1 MTSTQLQP
9 GTVIHG
15 THNDYRIERVL
26 GQGSFGITYVAN
38 VRLKGRLGAIES
50 TATVAIK
57 EFFLRDVSSRNGL
70 RVFSVSD
77 STLCSDYRRD
87 FLREAQNLS
96 RLDND
101 HIVKVLETI
110 EENDTV
116 YYVMEYLSGGNLD
129 QHILSHGKLSCR
141 EALDIAIQ
149 IGEALKCMHAQ
160 HMLHL
165 DLKPLNVMRG
175 EDGHIVLIDFGLSK
189 CFGADGQPESS
200 TRIGQGTTGY
210 APIEQHSFNKAD
222 GFMPTLD
229 IYALGATLFK
239 MLTGSVPPEASV
251 VLNEGLPV
259 DELSSAGVPPAIIA
273 LVERAM
279 QPLRRMRHQT
289 VGEFVDEAQRLL
301 ASAPLSVGGPA
312 ASKPFADPVSSCRPY
327 GEQLFSGQP
336 FGGSPSADVSTP
348 VGEATRRSDGW
359 SDIPKSF
366 FAVRET
372 IFPNDETTDRE
383 GAVKEDRPAKIEVRW
398 ERNLDEAT
406 KQKLRS
412 FLSGM
417 KRRRVWNNHP
427 YDDDGDKVEVFTL
440 GDNSLAKAMSIINNR
455 ATDGYFPRLNLQT
468 ALRAVL
474 LLEQMTGLSF
484 RLASENEVVFDRY
497 DPERKDHYLCFD
509 GFKDGFYLIHKDD
522 LYAPRMEGMEYI
534 TKINAYTH
542 LFFDSY
548 GMQIVC
554 DGASPMCDGASFNLR
569 ATQMMHEEM
578 QPIGN
583 SFYRVRSGN
592 QWNISSYFSPVM
604 PLLPQ
609 WHDNISDFS
618 VHTLPGPAFGLSYV
632 GVKATDLSGYTYYYK
647 WIGSNF
653 ELIAKYD
660 KKERE
665 EREQF
670 T

>member
-1 MTSTQLQP
+1 MISTQLQP

-210 APIEQHSFNKAD
+210 APIEQHSFKKAD

-239 MLTGSVPPEASV
+239 MLTGCVPPEASV

-259 DELSSAGVPPAIIA
+259 DELSSAGVPPAVIA

-289 VGEFVDEAQRLL
+289 AGEFVDEAQRLL
-301 ASAPLSVGGPA
+301 ASAPSSVGRPA
-312 ASKPFADPVSSCRPY
+312 
-327 GEQLFSGQP
+327 
-336 FGGSPSADVSTP
+336 SPSADVPTP
-348 VGEATRRSDGW
+348 VGEAIRRSDGW
-359 SDIPKSF
+359 SDIPKSV

-398 ERNLDEAT
+398 ERNLGEDT

-440 GDNSLAKAMSIINNR
+440 GDNSLAEAMDIINNR
-455 ATDGYFPRLNLQT
+455 ATDGYFPRLGLHT

-484 RLASENEVVFDRY
+484 RLASESELVFDRY
-497 DPERKDHYLCFD
+497 DPDRKDLYLCFD
-509 GFKDGFYLIHKDD
+509 GFKDGFYLIHEEQVTGV
-522 LYAPRMEGMEYI
+522 RFEGMEYI

>member
-50 TATVAIK
+50 TAMVAIK

-210 APIEQHSFNKAD
+210 APIEQHSFKKAD

-239 MLTGSVPPEASV
+239 MLTGCVPPEASV

-259 DELSSAGVPPAIIA
+259 DELSSAGVPPAVIA

-289 VGEFVDEAQRLL
+289 VGEFIDEAQRLL
-301 ASAPLSVGGPA
+301 ASAPSSVDGPA
-312 ASKPFADPVSSCRPY
+312 A
-327 GEQLFSGQP
+327 L
-336 FGGSPSADVSTP
+336 SADVPTP

-398 ERNLDEAT
+398 ERNLGEDT

-440 GDNSLAKAMSIINNR
+440 GDNSLAKAMDIINNR

-484 RLASENEVVFDRY
+484 RLASENEVVIDHY
-497 DPERKDHYLCFD
+497 YSERKDLYLCFD
-509 GFKDGFYLIHKDD
+509 GFKDGFYLIHEDD
-522 LYAPRMEGMEYI
+522 VFGPRMEGMEYI
-534 TKINAYTH
+534 TKIYARTH
-542 LFFDSY
+542 LFSDDY

-554 DGASPMCDGASFNLR
+554 DGASPMVNGAMFNLR
-569 ATQMMHEEM
+569 ATQMTYEEM

-618 VHTLPGPAFGLSYV
+618 VHTLPGPAFGFSYV
-632 GVKATDLSGYTYYYK
+632 GVVVTDLSGYTYYYK
-647 WIGSNF
+647 WTGSNF

-665 EREQF
+665 EREQY

>member
-50 TATVAIK
+50 TAMVAIK
-57 EFFLRDVSSRNGL
+57 EFFLRDVSCRNGL

-210 APIEQHSFNKAD
+210 APIEQHSFKKAD

-239 MLTGSVPPEASV
+239 MLTGCVPPEASV

-289 VGEFVDEAQRLL
+289 VSEFVDEAQHLL
-301 ASAPLSVGGPA
+301 ASAPSSVGGPA
-312 ASKPFADPVSSCRPY
+312 
-327 GEQLFSGQP
+327 
-336 FGGSPSADVSTP
+336 SPSADVPTP
-348 VGEATRRSDGW
+348 VGDATRRSDGW
-359 SDIPKSF
+359 SDSPKSV

-372 IFPNDETTDRE
+372 IFTNDEATDRE
-383 GAVKEDRPAKIEVRW
+383 GAYRDTPAKIEVRW
-398 ERNLDEAT
+398 ERNLDEDT

-417 KRRRVWNNHP
+417 RRERVWNNHP
-427 YDDDGDKVEVFTL
+427 YDDDGDKVQVFTL

-455 ATDGYFPRLNLQT
+455 ATDGYFPLLNLQT

-534 TKINAYTH
+534 TKIYARTH
-542 LFFDSY
+542 LFSDDY

-554 DGASPMCDGASFNLR
+554 DGASPMVNGAMFNLR
-569 ATQMMHEEM
+569 ATQMTYEEM

-583 SFYRVRSGN
+583 SFYKVRNGN

-665 EREQF
+665 EREQY

>member
-50 TATVAIK
+50 TAMVAIK

-210 APIEQHSFNKAD
+210 APIEQHSFKKAD

-239 MLTGSVPPEASV
+239 MLTGCVPPEASV

-259 DELSSAGVPPAIIA
+259 DELSSAGVPPAVIA

-301 ASAPLSVGGPA
+301 ASAPSSVGRPA
-312 ASKPFADPVSSCRPY
+312 
-327 GEQLFSGQP
+327 
-336 FGGSPSADVSTP
+336 SPSADVPTP
-348 VGEATRRSDGW
+348 VGDATRRSDGW
-359 SDIPKSF
+359 SDSPKSV

-372 IFPNDETTDRE
+372 IFTNDEATDRE
-383 GAVKEDRPAKIEVRW
+383 GAYRDTPAKIEVRW
-398 ERNLDEAT
+398 KQNLDEDT
-406 KQKLRS
+406 KQKLRT

-417 KRRRVWNNHP
+417 RRERVWNNHP
-427 YDDDGDKVEVFTL
+427 YDDDGDKVQVFTL

-455 ATDGYFPRLNLQT
+455 ATDGYFPLLNLQT

-609 WHDNISDFS
+609 WHDNISNFS
-618 VHTLPGPAFGLSYV
+618 VHTLPGPAFGFSYV
-632 GVKATDLSGYTYYYK
+632 GVVATDLSGYTYYYK
-647 WIGSNF
+647 WTGSNF

>member
-50 TATVAIK
+50 AAMVAIK

-289 VGEFVDEAQRLL
+289 VDEFIDETQRLL
-301 ASAPLSVGGPA
+301 ASAPSSVGGPA
-312 ASKPFADPVSSCRPY
+312 A
-327 GEQLFSGQP
+327 
-336 FGGSPSADVSTP
+336 PSADVPTP

-359 SDIPKSF
+359 SDSPKSV

-372 IFPNDETTDRE
+372 IIPNDETTDRE

-398 ERNLDEAT
+398 ERNLGEDT

-440 GDNSLAKAMSIINNR
+440 GDNSLAQAMNIINNR
-455 ATDGYFPRLNLQT
+455 ATDGYFPRLGLHT

-484 RLASENEVVFDRY
+484 RLASESELVIDRY
-497 DPERKDHYLCFD
+497 DPDRKDLYLCFD
-509 GFKDGFYLIHKDD
+509 GFKDGFYLIHEEQVTGV
-522 LYAPRMEGMEYI
+522 RFEGMEYI
-534 TKINAYTH
+534 TKINAYSH

-665 EREQF
+665 EREQY

>member
-50 TATVAIK
+50 AAMVAIK

-116 YYVMEYLSGGNLD
+116 YYVMEYLSGSNLD

-210 APIEQHSFNKAD
+210 AHIEQHSFNKAD

-259 DELSSAGVPPAIIA
+259 DELSSAGVPPAVIA

-301 ASAPLSVGGPA
+301 ASAPSSVGRLA
-312 ASKPFADPVSSCRPY
+312 
-327 GEQLFSGQP
+327 
-336 FGGSPSADVSTP
+336 SPSADVPTP

-372 IFPNDETTDRE
+372 IIPNDETTDRE
-383 GAVKEDRPAKIEVRW
+383 GAVKENRPAKIEVRW
-398 ERNLDEAT
+398 ERNLDENT

-417 KRRRVWNNHP
+417 RRRRVWNNHP

-440 GDNSLAKAMSIINNR
+440 GDNSLAKAMDIINNR

-484 RLASENEVVFDRY
+484 RLASENEVVIDHY
-497 DPERKDHYLCFD
+497 YSERKDLYLCFD
-509 GFKDGFYLIHKDD
+509 GFKDGFYLINKDN
-522 LYAPRMEGMEYI
+522 LSAPMMQNHEYI
-534 TKINAYTH
+534 TKLDARTD
-542 LFFDSY
+542 LFSDSY

-554 DGASPMCDGASFNLR
+554 DGASPMCNGASFNLR
-569 ATQMMHEEM
+569 ATQMVHEEM

-609 WHDNISDFS
+609 WHDNISNFS
-618 VHTLPGPAFGLSYV
+618 VRTVPGPAFGLPYV
-632 GVKATDLSGYTYYYK
+632 GVVATDLSGYTYYYK
-647 WIGSNF
+647 WTGSNF

-665 EREQF
+665 EREQL

>member
-50 TATVAIK
+50 AAMVAIK

-149 IGEALKCMHAQ
+149 IGEALKCMHAL

-289 VGEFVDEAQRLL
+289 VDEFIDETQRLL
-301 ASAPLSVGGPA
+301 ASAPSSVGGPA
-312 ASKPFADPVSSCRPY
+312 A
-327 GEQLFSGQP
+327 
-336 FGGSPSADVSTP
+336 PSADVPTP

-359 SDIPKSF
+359 SDSPKSV

-372 IFPNDETTDRE
+372 IIPNDETTDRE

-398 ERNLDEAT
+398 ERNLGEDT

-440 GDNSLAKAMSIINNR
+440 GDNSLAQAMNIINNR
-455 ATDGYFPRLNLQT
+455 ATDGYFPRLGLHT

-484 RLASENEVVFDRY
+484 RLASESELVIDRY
-497 DPERKDHYLCFD
+497 DPDRKDLYLCFD
-509 GFKDGFYLIHKDD
+509 GFKDGFYLIHEEQVTGV
-522 LYAPRMEGMEYI
+522 RFEGMEYI

-665 EREQF
+665 EREQY

>member
-50 TATVAIK
+50 AAMVAIK

-116 YYVMEYLSGGNLD
+116 YYVMEYLSGSNLD

-210 APIEQHSFNKAD
+210 APIEQHSFKKAD

-239 MLTGSVPPEASV
+239 MLTGCVPPEASV

-259 DELSSAGVPPAIIA
+259 DELSSAGVPPAVIA

-301 ASAPLSVGGPA
+301 ASAPSSVGRLA
-312 ASKPFADPVSSCRPY
+312 
-327 GEQLFSGQP
+327 
-336 FGGSPSADVSTP
+336 SPSADVPTP

-372 IFPNDETTDRE
+372 IIPNDETTDRE
-383 GAVKEDRPAKIEVRW
+383 GAVKENRPAKIEVRW
-398 ERNLDEAT
+398 ERNLDENT

-417 KRRRVWNNHP
+417 RRRRVWNNHP

-440 GDNSLAKAMSIINNR
+440 GDNSLAKAMDIINNR

-484 RLASENEVVFDRY
+484 RLASENEVVIDHY
-497 DPERKDHYLCFD
+497 YSERKDLYLCFD
-509 GFKDGFYLIHKDD
+509 GFKDGFYLINKDN
-522 LYAPRMEGMEYI
+522 LSAPMMQNHEYI
-534 TKINAYTH
+534 TKLDARTD
-542 LFFDSY
+542 LFSDSY

-554 DGASPMCDGASFNLR
+554 DGASPMCNGASFNLR
-569 ATQMMHEEM
+569 ATQMVHEEM

-609 WHDNISDFS
+609 WHDNISNFS
-618 VHTLPGPAFGLSYV
+618 VRTVPGPAFGLPYV
-632 GVKATDLSGYTYYYK
+632 GVVATDLSGYTYYYK
-647 WIGSNF
+647 WTGSNF

-665 EREQF
+665 EREQL

>member
-50 TATVAIK
+50 AAMVAIK

-210 APIEQHSFNKAD
+210 APIEQHSFKKAD

-239 MLTGSVPPEASV
+239 MLTGCVPPEASV

-259 DELSSAGVPPAIIA
+259 DELSSAGVPPAVIA

-289 VGEFVDEAQRLL
+289 VDEFIDEAQRLM
-301 ASAPLSVGGPA
+301 ASTPSSVGGPA
-312 ASKPFADPVSSCRPY
+312 A
-327 GEQLFSGQP
+327 
-336 FGGSPSADVSTP
+336 PSADAPTP
-348 VGEATRRSDGW
+348 VGEAIRRSDGW
-359 SDIPKSF
+359 SDSPKSA
-366 FAVRET
+366 FAVRES
-372 IFPNDETTDRE
+372 IFTKDEATYRE
-383 GAVKEDRPAKIEVRW
+383 GAYRGTPEMIEVFWKRMLG
-398 ERNLDEAT
+398 EDT

-412 FLSGM
+412 LLSGM
-417 KRRRVWNNHP
+417 RRVRVWNNNP
-427 YDDDGDKVEVFTL
+427 YDEDNGDKVEVFTL
-440 GDNSLAKAMSIINNR
+440 GDDSLAKVMDIINNR

-474 LLEQMTGLSF
+474 LLEEMTGHSF
-484 RLASENEVVFDRY
+484 RLASESEIVFERY
-497 DPERKDHYLCFD
+497 NPERKDRYLCFD
-509 GFKDGFYLIHKDD
+509 GFKDGFYLINKDN
-522 LYAPRMEGMEYI
+522 LSAPMMQNHEYI
-534 TKINAYTH
+534 TKLDARTD
-542 LFFDSY
+542 LFSDSY

-554 DGASPMCDGASFNLR
+554 DGASPMCNGASFNLR
-569 ATQMMHEEM
+569 ATQMVHEEM

-609 WHDNISDFS
+609 WHDNISNFS
-618 VHTLPGPAFGLSYV
+618 VRTVPGPAFGLPYV
-632 GVKATDLSGYTYYYK
+632 GVVATDLSGYTYYYK
-647 WIGSNF
+647 WTGSNF

-665 EREQF
+665 EREQL

>member
-1 MTSTQLQP
+1 MTSTQLQL

-50 TATVAIK
+50 TAMVAIK

-77 STLCSDYRRD
+77 SALCSDYRRD

-210 APIEQHSFNKAD
+210 APIEQHSFKKAD

-239 MLTGSVPPEASV
+239 MLTGCVPPEASV

-259 DELSSAGVPPAIIA
+259 DELSSAGVPPAVIA

-301 ASAPLSVGGPA
+301 ASAPSSVGRPA
-312 ASKPFADPVSSCRPY
+312 
-327 GEQLFSGQP
+327 
-336 FGGSPSADVSTP
+336 SPSADVPTP
-348 VGEATRRSDGW
+348 VGEAIRRSDGW
-359 SDIPKSF
+359 SDIPKSV

-398 ERNLDEAT
+398 ERNLGEDT

-440 GDNSLAKAMSIINNR
+440 GDNSLAEAMDIINNR
-455 ATDGYFPRLNLQT
+455 ATDGYFPRLGLHT

-484 RLASENEVVFDRY
+484 RLASESELVFDRY
-497 DPERKDHYLCFD
+497 DPDRKDLYLCFD
-509 GFKDGFYLIHKDD
+509 GFKDGFYLIHEEQVTGV
-522 LYAPRMEGMEYI
+522 RFEGMEYI

>member
-50 TATVAIK
+50 AAMVAIK

-210 APIEQHSFNKAD
+210 APIEQHSFKKAD

-259 DELSSAGVPPAIIA
+259 DELSSAGVPPAIVA

-301 ASAPLSVGGPA
+301 ASAPSSVGRPA
-312 ASKPFADPVSSCRPY
+312 
-327 GEQLFSGQP
+327 
-336 FGGSPSADVSTP
+336 SPSADVPTP

-359 SDIPKSF
+359 SDIPKSV

-372 IFPNDETTDRE
+372 IIPNDETTDRE

-398 ERNLDEAT
+398 ERNLGEDT

-417 KRRRVWNNHP
+417 KRERVWNNHP
-427 YDDDGDKVEVFTL
+427 YADDGDKVEVFTL
-440 GDNSLAKAMSIINNR
+440 GDNSLAKAMDIINNR

-484 RLASENEVVFDRY
+484 RLASENEVVFDHY
-497 DPERKDHYLCFD
+497 YSERKDLYLCFD
-509 GFKDGFYLIHKDD
+509 GFKDGFYLIHEEQVTGV
-522 LYAPRMEGMEYI
+522 RFEGMEYM
-534 TKINAYTH
+534 TKINARTN
-542 LFFDSY
+542 LFSDDY

-569 ATQMMHEEM
+569 ATQMVHEEM

-609 WHDNISDFS
+609 WHDNISDLS
-618 VHTLPGPAFGLSYV
+618 VHTVPGPAFGLPYV

-647 WIGSNF
+647 WTGSNF

>member
-50 TATVAIK
+50 AAMVAIK

-289 VGEFVDEAQRLL
+289 VDEFIDETQRLL
-301 ASAPLSVGGPA
+301 ASAPSSVGGPA
-312 ASKPFADPVSSCRPY
+312 A
-327 GEQLFSGQP
+327 
-336 FGGSPSADVSTP
+336 PSADVPTP

-359 SDIPKSF
+359 SDSPKSV

-372 IFPNDETTDRE
+372 IIPNDETTDRE

-398 ERNLDEAT
+398 ERNLGEDT

-440 GDNSLAKAMSIINNR
+440 GDNSLAQAMNIINNR
-455 ATDGYFPRLNLQT
+455 ATDGYFPRLGLHT

-484 RLASENEVVFDRY
+484 RLASENEVVIDHY
-497 DPERKDHYLCFD
+497 YSERKDLYLCFD
-509 GFKDGFYLIHKDD
+509 GFKDGFYLIHEDD
-522 LYAPRMEGMEYI
+522 VFGPRMEGMEYI
-534 TKINAYTH
+534 TKIYARPH
-542 LFFDSY
+542 LFSDDY

-618 VHTLPGPAFGLSYV
+618 VHTVPGPAFGLPYV

>member
-50 TATVAIK
+50 AAMVAIK

-141 EALDIAIQ
+141 EALDIALQ

-210 APIEQHSFNKAD
+210 APIEQYSFKKAD

-239 MLTGSVPPEASV
+239 MLTGCVPPEASV

-259 DELSSAGVPPAIIA
+259 DELSSAGVPPAVIA

-301 ASAPLSVGGPA
+301 ASAPSSVGRPA
-312 ASKPFADPVSSCRPY
+312 A
-327 GEQLFSGQP
+327 
-336 FGGSPSADVSTP
+336 PSADAPTP
-348 VGEATRRSDGW
+348 VGDATRRSDGW
-359 SDIPKSF
+359 SDSPKSV

-372 IFPNDETTDRE
+372 IFTNDEATDRE
-383 GAVKEDRPAKIEVRW
+383 GAYRDTPAKIEVRW
-398 ERNLDEAT
+398 KQNLDEDT

-412 FLSGM
+412 LLSGM
-417 KRRRVWNNHP
+417 RRERVWNNHP
-427 YDDDGDKVEVFTL
+427 YDDDGDKVQVFTL

-455 ATDGYFPRLNLQT
+455 ATDGYFPLLNLQT

-534 TKINAYTH
+534 TKIYARTH
-542 LFFDSY
+542 LFSDDY

-569 ATQMMHEEM
+569 ATQLVHEEM

-618 VHTLPGPAFGLSYV
+618 VHTLPGPAFGFSYV
-632 GVKATDLSGYTYYYK
+632 GVVATDLSGYTYYYK
-647 WIGSNF
+647 WTGRNF

>member
-50 TATVAIK
+50 AAMVAIK

-289 VGEFVDEAQRLL
+289 VDEFIDETQRLL
-301 ASAPLSVGGPA
+301 ASAPSSVGGPA
-312 ASKPFADPVSSCRPY
+312 A
-327 GEQLFSGQP
+327 
-336 FGGSPSADVSTP
+336 PSADVPTP

-359 SDIPKSF
+359 SDSPKSV

-372 IFPNDETTDRE
+372 IIPNDETTDRE

-398 ERNLDEAT
+398 ERNLGEDT

-440 GDNSLAKAMSIINNR
+440 GDNSLAQAMNIINNR

>member
-38 VRLKGRLGAIES
+38 VRLKGRLGSIES
-50 TATVAIK
+50 AATVAIK

-210 APIEQHSFNKAD
+210 APIEQHSFKKAD

-259 DELSSAGVPPAIIA
+259 DELSSAGVPPAVIA

-301 ASAPLSVGGPA
+301 ASAPSSVGRPA
-312 ASKPFADPVSSCRPY
+312 
-327 GEQLFSGQP
+327 
-336 FGGSPSADVSTP
+336 SPSADVPTP
-348 VGEATRRSDGW
+348 VGDATRRSDGW
-359 SDIPKSF
+359 SDSPKSV

-372 IFPNDETTDRE
+372 IFTNDEATDRE
-383 GAVKEDRPAKIEVRW
+383 GAYRDTPAKIEVRW
-398 ERNLDEAT
+398 KQNLDEDT
-406 KQKLRS
+406 KQKLRT

-417 KRRRVWNNHP
+417 RRERVWNNHP
-427 YDDDGDKVEVFTL
+427 YDDDGDKVQVFTL

-455 ATDGYFPRLNLQT
+455 ATDGYFPLLNLQT

-609 WHDNISDFS
+609 WHDNISNFS
-618 VHTLPGPAFGLSYV
+618 VHTLPGPAFGFSYV
-632 GVKATDLSGYTYYYK
+632 GVVATDLSGYTYYYK
-647 WIGSNF
+647 WTGSNF

>member
-50 TATVAIK
+50 AAMVAIK

-289 VGEFVDEAQRLL
+289 VDEFIDETQRLL
-301 ASAPLSVGGPA
+301 ASAPSSVGGPA
-312 ASKPFADPVSSCRPY
+312 A
-327 GEQLFSGQP
+327 
-336 FGGSPSADVSTP
+336 PSADVPTP

-359 SDIPKSF
+359 SDSPKSV

-372 IFPNDETTDRE
+372 IIPNDETTDRE

-398 ERNLDEAT
+398 ERNLGEDT

-440 GDNSLAKAMSIINNR
+440 GDNSLAQAMNIINNR

-534 TKINAYTH
+534 TKIYARTH
-542 LFFDSY
+542 LFSDSY

-609 WHDNISDFS
+609 WHDNISDLS
-618 VHTLPGPAFGLSYV
+618 VHTLPGPAFGFSYV
-632 GVKATDLSGYTYYYK
+632 GVVATDLSGYTYYYK
-647 WIGSNF
+647 WTGSNF

>member
-50 TATVAIK
+50 AAMVAIK

-289 VGEFVDEAQRLL
+289 VDEFIDETQRLL
-301 ASAPLSVGGPA
+301 ASAPSSVGGPA
-312 ASKPFADPVSSCRPY
+312 A
-327 GEQLFSGQP
+327 
-336 FGGSPSADVSTP
+336 PSADVPTP

-359 SDIPKSF
+359 SDSPKSV

-372 IFPNDETTDRE
+372 IIPNDETTDRE

-398 ERNLDEAT
+398 ERNLGEDT

-440 GDNSLAKAMSIINNR
+440 GDNSLAQAMNIINNR
-455 ATDGYFPRLNLQT
+455 ATDGYFPRLGLQT

-522 LYAPRMEGMEYI
+522 LYAPRFEGMEYI

>member
-50 TATVAIK
+50 AAMVAIK

-289 VGEFVDEAQRLL
+289 VDEFIDETQRLL
-301 ASAPLSVGGPA
+301 ASAPSSVGGPA
-312 ASKPFADPVSSCRPY
+312 A
-327 GEQLFSGQP
+327 
-336 FGGSPSADVSTP
+336 PSADVPTP

-359 SDIPKSF
+359 SDSPKSV

-372 IFPNDETTDRE
+372 IIPNDETTDRE

-398 ERNLDEAT
+398 ERNLGEDT

-440 GDNSLAKAMSIINNR
+440 GDNSLAQAMNIINNR

-609 WHDNISDFS
+609 WHDNISDLS
-618 VHTLPGPAFGLSYV
+618 VHTVPGPAFGFSYV

-647 WIGSNF
+647 WTGSNF

>member
-50 TATVAIK
+50 AAMVAIK

-175 EDGHIVLIDFGLSK
+175 VDGHIVLIDFGLSK

-289 VGEFVDEAQRLL
+289 VDEFIDETQRLL
-301 ASAPLSVGGPA
+301 ASAPSSVGGPA
-312 ASKPFADPVSSCRPY
+312 A
-327 GEQLFSGQP
+327 
-336 FGGSPSADVSTP
+336 PSADVPTP

-359 SDIPKSF
+359 SDIPKSV

-372 IFPNDETTDRE
+372 IIPNDETTDRE

-398 ERNLDEAT
+398 ERNLGEDT

-427 YDDDGDKVEVFTL
+427 YDADGDKVEVFTL
-440 GDNSLAKAMSIINNR
+440 GDNSLAQAMNIINNR
-455 ATDGYFPRLNLQT
+455 ATDGYFPRLGLHT

>member
-15 THNDYRIERVL
+15 THNDYRIERIL

-50 TATVAIK
+50 TAMVAIK

-210 APIEQHSFNKAD
+210 APIEQHSFKKAD

-239 MLTGSVPPEASV
+239 MLTGCVPPEASV

-259 DELSSAGVPPAIIA
+259 DELSSAGVPPAVIA
-273 LVERAM
+273 LVERAI
-279 QPLRRMRHQT
+279 QPLRRMRHQS
-289 VGEFVDEAQRLL
+289 VDEFVDEAQHLL
-301 ASAPLSVGGPA
+301 ASAPSSVGGPA
-312 ASKPFADPVSSCRPY
+312 
-327 GEQLFSGQP
+327 
-336 FGGSPSADVSTP
+336 SPSADVPTP

-359 SDIPKSF
+359 SDIPKSV

-398 ERNLDEAT
+398 ERNLGEDT

-440 GDNSLAKAMSIINNR
+440 GDNSLAEAMDIINNR
-455 ATDGYFPRLNLQT
+455 ATDGYFPRLGLHT

-484 RLASENEVVFDRY
+484 RLASESELVFDRY
-497 DPERKDHYLCFD
+497 DPDRKDLYLCFD
-509 GFKDGFYLIHKDD
+509 GFKDGFYLIHEEQVTGV
-522 LYAPRMEGMEYI
+522 RFEGMEYI

>member
-50 TATVAIK
+50 AAMVAIK

-210 APIEQHSFNKAD
+210 APIEQHSFKKAD

-239 MLTGSVPPEASV
+239 MLTGCVPPEASV

-259 DELSSAGVPPAIIA
+259 DELSSAGVPPAVIA

-301 ASAPLSVGGPA
+301 ASAPSSVGRPA
-312 ASKPFADPVSSCRPY
+312 
-327 GEQLFSGQP
+327 
-336 FGGSPSADVSTP
+336 SPSADVPTP

-359 SDIPKSF
+359 SDIPKSV

-372 IFPNDETTDRE
+372 IIPNDETTDRE
-383 GAVKEDRPAKIEVRW
+383 GAVKENRPAKIEVRW
-398 ERNLDEAT
+398 ERNLDENT

-417 KRRRVWNNHP
+417 RRRRVWKNHP

-440 GDNSLAKAMSIINNR
+440 GDNSLAQAMNIINNR

-484 RLASENEVVFDRY
+484 RLASENEVVIDHY
-497 DPERKDHYLCFD
+497 YSERKDLYLCFD
-509 GFKDGFYLIHKDD
+509 GFKDGFYLIHEDD
-522 LYAPRMEGMEYI
+522 VFGPRMEGMEYI
-534 TKINAYTH
+534 TKIYARTH
-542 LFFDSY
+542 LFSDDY

-569 ATQMMHEEM
+569 ATQLVHEEM

-609 WHDNISDFS
+609 WHDNISDLS

-632 GVKATDLSGYTYYYK
+632 GVVATDLSGYTYYYK

>member
-50 TATVAIK
+50 TAMVAIK

-210 APIEQHSFNKAD
+210 APIEQHSFKKAD

-259 DELSSAGVPPAIIA
+259 DELSSAGVPPAVIA

-289 VGEFVDEAQRLL
+289 VSEFVDEAQRLL
-301 ASAPLSVGGPA
+301 ASAPSSVGRPA
-312 ASKPFADPVSSCRPY
+312 
-327 GEQLFSGQP
+327 
-336 FGGSPSADVSTP
+336 SPSADVPTP

-359 SDIPKSF
+359 SDIPKSV

-372 IFPNDETTDRE
+372 IIPNDETTDRE
-383 GAVKEDRPAKIEVRW
+383 GAVKENRPAKIEVRW
-398 ERNLDEAT
+398 ERNLDENT
-406 KQKLRS
+406 KQKLRT

-417 KRRRVWNNHP
+417 RRRRVWKNHP

-440 GDNSLAKAMSIINNR
+440 GDNSLAQAMNIINNR
-455 ATDGYFPRLNLQT
+455 ATDGYFPRLGLHT

>member
-50 TATVAIK
+50 AAMVAIK

-210 APIEQHSFNKAD
+210 APIEQHSFKKAD

-239 MLTGSVPPEASV
+239 MLTGCVPPEASV

-259 DELSSAGVPPAIIA
+259 DELSSAGVPPAVIA

-301 ASAPLSVGGPA
+301 ASAPSSVGGPA
-312 ASKPFADPVSSCRPY
+312 A
-327 GEQLFSGQP
+327 
-336 FGGSPSADVSTP
+336 PSADVPTP

-359 SDIPKSF
+359 SDSPKSV

-372 IFPNDETTDRE
+372 IIPNDETTDRE

-398 ERNLDEAT
+398 ERNLGEDT

-440 GDNSLAKAMSIINNR
+440 GDNSLAQAMNIINNR
-455 ATDGYFPRLNLQT
+455 ATDGYFPRLGLHT

-509 GFKDGFYLIHKDD
+509 GFKDGFYLIHEEQVTGV
-522 LYAPRMEGMEYI
+522 RFEGMEYM
-534 TKINAYTH
+534 TKINARTN
-542 LFFDSY
+542 LFSDDY

-569 ATQMMHEEM
+569 ATQMVHEEM

-665 EREQF
+665 EREQY

>member
-50 TATVAIK
+50 TAMVAIK

-96 RLDND
+96 RLDNG

-210 APIEQHSFNKAD
+210 APIEQHSFKKAD

-259 DELSSAGVPPAIIA
+259 DELSSAGVPPAVIA

-289 VGEFVDEAQRLL
+289 VGEFVDEAQRLM
-301 ASAPLSVGGPA
+301 ASAPSSVGGPA
-312 ASKPFADPVSSCRPY
+312 A
-327 GEQLFSGQP
+327 L
-336 FGGSPSADVSTP
+336 SADVPTP

-398 ERNLDEAT
+398 ERNLGEDT
-406 KQKLRS
+406 KQKLRT

-417 KRRRVWNNHP
+417 RRKRVWNNHP

-440 GDNSLAKAMSIINNR
+440 GDNSLAKAMDIINNR

-484 RLASENEVVFDRY
+484 RLASENELVFDRY
-497 DPERKDHYLCFD
+497 YSERKDLYLCFD
-509 GFKDGFYLIHKDD
+509 GFKDGFYLIHEEQVTGV
-522 LYAPRMEGMEYI
+522 RFEGMEYM
-534 TKINAYTH
+534 TKINARTN
-542 LFFDSY
+542 LFSDDY

-554 DGASPMCDGASFNLR
+554 DGASPMCDVTSFNLR
-569 ATQMMHEEM
+569 TTQLVHKEM

-583 SFYRVRSGN
+583 TFYRVRSGN

-609 WHDNISDFS
+609 WHDNISDLS
-618 VHTLPGPAFGLSYV
+618 VHTVPGPAFGLPYV
-632 GVKATDLSGYTYYYK
+632 GVVATDLSGYTYYYK
-647 WIGSNF
+647 WTGSNF
-653 ELIAKYD
+653 ELIAKFD

>member
-210 APIEQHSFNKAD
+210 APIEQHSFKKAD

-289 VGEFVDEAQRLL
+289 VDEFVDETQRLL
-301 ASAPLSVGGPA
+301 ASAPSSVGRLA
-312 ASKPFADPVSSCRPY
+312 
-327 GEQLFSGQP
+327 
-336 FGGSPSADVSTP
+336 SPSADVPTP

-359 SDIPKSF
+359 SDSPKSV

-372 IFPNDETTDRE
+372 IIPNDETTDRE

-398 ERNLDEAT
+398 ERNLGEDT

-417 KRRRVWNNHP
+417 RRRRVWNNHP

-455 ATDGYFPRLNLQT
+455 ATDGYFPRRNLQT

-484 RLASENEVVFDRY
+484 RLASENEVVFDHY
-497 DPERKDHYLCFD
+497 YSERKDLYLCFD
-509 GFKDGFYLIHKDD
+509 GFKDGFYLIHEEQVTGV
-522 LYAPRMEGMEYI
+522 RFEGMEYM
-534 TKINAYTH
+534 TKINARTN
-542 LFFDSY
+542 LFSDDY

-569 ATQMMHEEM
+569 ATQMVHEEM

-609 WHDNISDFS
+609 WHDNISDLS
-618 VHTLPGPAFGLSYV
+618 VHTVPGPAFGLPYV

>member
-50 TATVAIK
+50 AAMVAIK

-141 EALDIAIQ
+141 EALDIALQ

-210 APIEQHSFNKAD
+210 APIEQHSFKKAD

-239 MLTGSVPPEASV
+239 MLTGCVPPEASV

-259 DELSSAGVPPAIIA
+259 DELSSAGVPPAVIA

-279 QPLRRMRHQT
+279 QPLRRMRYQT
-289 VGEFVDEAQRLL
+289 VDEFVDEAQRLL
-301 ASAPLSVGGPA
+301 ASAPSSVGGAA
-312 ASKPFADPVSSCRPY
+312 ASKPFADQVSSA
-327 GEQLFSGQP
+327 QP
-336 FGGSPSADVSTP
+336 FGGFPSADAPTP
-348 VGEATRRSDGW
+348 VGDATRRSDGW

-398 ERNLDEAT
+398 EQNLDENT

-417 KRRRVWNNHP
+417 RRRRVWNNHP

-440 GDNSLAKAMSIINNR
+440 GDNSLAKAMNIINNR
-455 ATDGYFPRLNLQT
+455 ATDGYFPLLNLQT

-484 RLASENEVVFDRY
+484 RLASENELVIDRY
-497 DPERKDHYLCFD
+497 DPDRKDLYLCFD
-509 GFKDGFYLIHKDD
+509 GFKDGFYLIHEEQVTGV
-522 LYAPRMEGMEYI
+522 RIEGLEYM
-534 TKINAYTH
+534 TKLNAYTN
-542 LFFDSY
+542 LFSDSY

-569 ATQMMHEEM
+569 VTQMVHEEM

-618 VHTLPGPAFGLSYV
+618 VHTVPGPAFGLSYV

>member
-1 MTSTQLQP
+1 MTSTQLHP

-50 TATVAIK
+50 TAMVAIK

-210 APIEQHSFNKAD
+210 APIEQHSFKKAD

-239 MLTGSVPPEASV
+239 MLTGCVPPEASV

-259 DELSSAGVPPAIIA
+259 DELSSAGVPPAVIA

-279 QPLRRMRHQT
+279 QPLRLMRHQS
-289 VGEFVDEAQRLL
+289 VDEFVDEAQHLL
-301 ASAPLSVGGPA
+301 ASAPSSVGGPA
-312 ASKPFADPVSSCRPY
+312 
-327 GEQLFSGQP
+327 
-336 FGGSPSADVSTP
+336 SPSADVPTP
-348 VGEATRRSDGW
+348 VGEAIRRSDGW
-359 SDIPKSF
+359 SDIPKSV

-398 ERNLDEAT
+398 ERNLGEDT

-440 GDNSLAKAMSIINNR
+440 GDNSLAEAMDIINNR
-455 ATDGYFPRLNLQT
+455 ATDGYFPRLGLHT

-484 RLASENEVVFDRY
+484 RLASESELVFDRY
-497 DPERKDHYLCFD
+497 DPDRKDLYLCFD
-509 GFKDGFYLIHKDD
+509 GFKDGFYLIHEEQVTGV
-522 LYAPRMEGMEYI
+522 RFEGMEYI

>member
-50 TATVAIK
+50 AAMVAIK

-210 APIEQHSFNKAD
+210 APIEQHSFKKAD

-239 MLTGSVPPEASV
+239 MLTGCVPPEASV

-289 VGEFVDEAQRLL
+289 VGEFIDEAQRLL
-301 ASAPLSVGGPA
+301 ASAPSSVGRPA
-312 ASKPFADPVSSCRPY
+312 
-327 GEQLFSGQP
+327 
-336 FGGSPSADVSTP
+336 SPSADVPTP

-359 SDIPKSF
+359 SDIPKSV

-372 IFPNDETTDRE
+372 IIPNDETTDRE

-398 ERNLDEAT
+398 ERNLGENT

-484 RLASENEVVFDRY
+484 RLASENEVVFDHY
-497 DPERKDHYLCFD
+497 YSERKDLYLCFD
-509 GFKDGFYLIHKDD
+509 GFKDGFYLIHEEQVTGV
-522 LYAPRMEGMEYI
+522 RFEGMEYI

-569 ATQMMHEEM
+569 ATQMVHEEM

-609 WHDNISDFS
+609 WHDNISDLS
-618 VHTLPGPAFGLSYV
+618 VHTVPGPAFGLPYV

>member
-50 TATVAIK
+50 AAMVAIK

-141 EALDIAIQ
+141 EALDIALQ

-210 APIEQHSFNKAD
+210 APIEQHSFKKAD

-239 MLTGSVPPEASV
+239 MHTGCVPPEASV

-259 DELSSAGVPPAIIA
+259 DELSSAGVPPAVIA

-279 QPLRRMRHQT
+279 QTLRRMRHQT

-301 ASAPLSVGGPA
+301 ASAPSSVGRPA
-312 ASKPFADPVSSCRPY
+312 A
-327 GEQLFSGQP
+327 
-336 FGGSPSADVSTP
+336 PSADVPTP

-359 SDIPKSF
+359 SDSPKSV

-372 IFPNDETTDRE
+372 IIPNDETTDRE

-398 ERNLDEAT
+398 ERNLGEDT

-440 GDNSLAKAMSIINNR
+440 GDNSLAQAMNIINNR
-455 ATDGYFPRLNLQT
+455 ATDGYFPRLGLHT

-665 EREQF
+665 EREQY

>member
-50 TATVAIK
+50 AAMVAIK

-210 APIEQHSFNKAD
+210 APIEQHSFKKAD

-259 DELSSAGVPPAIIA
+259 DELSSAGVPPAIVA

-301 ASAPLSVGGPA
+301 ASAPSSVGRPA
-312 ASKPFADPVSSCRPY
+312 
-327 GEQLFSGQP
+327 
-336 FGGSPSADVSTP
+336 SPSADVPTP

-359 SDIPKSF
+359 SDIPKSV

-372 IFPNDETTDRE
+372 IIPNDETTDRE

-398 ERNLDEAT
+398 ERNLGEDT

-417 KRRRVWNNHP
+417 KRERVWNNHP

-440 GDNSLAKAMSIINNR
+440 GDNSLAKAMDIINNR

-484 RLASENEVVFDRY
+484 RLASENEVVFDHY
-497 DPERKDHYLCFD
+497 YSERKDLYLCFD
-509 GFKDGFYLIHKDD
+509 GFKDGFYLIHEEQVTGV
-522 LYAPRMEGMEYI
+522 RFEGMEYM
-534 TKINAYTH
+534 TKINARTN
-542 LFFDSY
+542 LFSDDY

>member
-50 TATVAIK
+50 AAMVAIK

-210 APIEQHSFNKAD
+210 APIEQHSFKKAD

-239 MLTGSVPPEASV
+239 MLTGCVPPEASV

-301 ASAPLSVGGPA
+301 ASAPSSVGRPA
-312 ASKPFADPVSSCRPY
+312 
-327 GEQLFSGQP
+327 
-336 FGGSPSADVSTP
+336 SPSADVPTP

-359 SDIPKSF
+359 SDIPKSV

-372 IFPNDETTDRE
+372 IIPNDETTDRE

-398 ERNLDEAT
+398 ERNLDENT

-417 KRRRVWNNHP
+417 RRRRVWKNHP

-440 GDNSLAKAMSIINNR
+440 GDNSLAQAMNIINNR
-455 ATDGYFPRLNLQT
+455 ATDGYFPLLNLQT

-534 TKINAYTH
+534 TKIYARTH
-542 LFFDSY
+542 LFSDSY

-569 ATQMMHEEM
+569 ATQLVHEEM

-665 EREQF
+665 EREQY

>member
-50 TATVAIK
+50 TAMVAIK

-96 RLDND
+96 RLDNQ

-210 APIEQHSFNKAD
+210 APIEQHSFKKAD

-239 MLTGSVPPEASV
+239 MLTGCVPPEASV

-312 ASKPFADPVSSCRPY
+312 A
-327 GEQLFSGQP
+327 
-336 FGGSPSADVSTP
+336 PSADVPTP

-398 ERNLDEAT
+398 ERNLDEDT
-406 KQKLRS
+406 KQKLRTL
-412 FLSGM
+412 LSGM
-417 KRRRVWNNHP
+417 RRVRVWNNNP
-427 YDDDGDKVEVFTL
+427 YDEDNGDKVEVFTL
-440 GDNSLAKAMSIINNR
+440 GDDSLAKVMDIINNR

-474 LLEQMTGLSF
+474 LLEEMTGHSF
-484 RLASENEVVFDRY
+484 RLASESEIVFERYNPECKDR
-497 DPERKDHYLCFD
+497 YLCFD
-509 GFKDGFYLIHKDD
+509 GFKDGFYLINKDN
-522 LYAPRMEGMEYI
+522 LSAPMMQNHEYI
-534 TKINAYTH
+534 TKLDARTD
-542 LFFDSY
+542 LFSDSY

-554 DGASPMCDGASFNLR
+554 DGASPMCNGASFNLR
-569 ATQMMHEEM
+569 ATQMVHEEM

-609 WHDNISDFS
+609 WHDNISNFS
-618 VHTLPGPAFGLSYV
+618 VRTVPGPAFGLPYV
-632 GVKATDLSGYTYYYK
+632 GVVATDLSGYTYYYK
-647 WIGSNF
+647 WTGSNF

-665 EREQF
+665 EREQL

>member
-50 TATVAIK
+50 AATVAIK

-289 VGEFVDEAQRLL
+289 VDEFIDETQRLL
-301 ASAPLSVGGPA
+301 ASAPSSVGGPA
-312 ASKPFADPVSSCRPY
+312 A
-327 GEQLFSGQP
+327 
-336 FGGSPSADVSTP
+336 PSADVPTP

-359 SDIPKSF
+359 SDIPKSV

-372 IFPNDETTDRE
+372 IIPNDETTDRE

-398 ERNLDEAT
+398 ERNLGEDT

-440 GDNSLAKAMSIINNR
+440 GDNSLAQAMNIINNR
-455 ATDGYFPRLNLQT
+455 ATDGYFPRLGLHT

-484 RLASENEVVFDRY
+484 RLASESEIVFERYNPECKDR
-497 DPERKDHYLCFD
+497 YLCFD
-509 GFKDGFYLIHKDD
+509 GFKDGFYLINKDN
-522 LYAPRMEGMEYI
+522 LSAPMMQNHEYI
-534 TKINAYTH
+534 TKLDARTD
-542 LFFDSY
+542 LFSDSY

-554 DGASPMCDGASFNLR
+554 DGASPMCNGASFNLR
-569 ATQMMHEEM
+569 ATQMVHEEM

-609 WHDNISDFS
+609 WHDNISNFS
-618 VHTLPGPAFGLSYV
+618 VRTVPGPAFGLPYV
-632 GVKATDLSGYTYYYK
+632 GVVATDLSGYTYYYK
-647 WIGSNF
+647 WTGSNF

-665 EREQF
+665 EREQL

>member
-50 TATVAIK
+50 AAMVAIK
-57 EFFLRDVSSRNGL
+57 EFFLRDVSCRNGL

-116 YYVMEYLSGGNLD
+116 YYVMEYLSGSNLD

-210 APIEQHSFNKAD
+210 APIEQHSFKKAD

-259 DELSSAGVPPAIIA
+259 DELSSAGVPPAVIA

-301 ASAPLSVGGPA
+301 ASAPSSVGRLA
-312 ASKPFADPVSSCRPY
+312 
-327 GEQLFSGQP
+327 
-336 FGGSPSADVSTP
+336 SPSADVPTP

-372 IFPNDETTDRE
+372 IIPNDETTDRE
-383 GAVKEDRPAKIEVRW
+383 GAVKENRPAKIEVRW
-398 ERNLDEAT
+398 ERNLDENT

-417 KRRRVWNNHP
+417 RRRRVWNNHP

-440 GDNSLAKAMSIINNR
+440 GDNSLAKAMDIINNR

-484 RLASENEVVFDRY
+484 RLASENEVVIDHY
-497 DPERKDHYLCFD
+497 YSERKDLYLCFD
-509 GFKDGFYLIHKDD
+509 GFKDGFYLINKDN
-522 LYAPRMEGMEYI
+522 LSAPMMQNHEYI
-534 TKINAYTH
+534 TKLDARTD
-542 LFFDSY
+542 LFSDSY

-554 DGASPMCDGASFNLR
+554 DGASPMCNGASFNLR
-569 ATQMMHEEM
+569 ATQMVHEEM

-609 WHDNISDFS
+609 WHDNISNFS
-618 VHTLPGPAFGLSYV
+618 VRTVPGPAFGLPYV
-632 GVKATDLSGYTYYYK
+632 GVVATDLSGYTYYYK
-647 WIGSNF
+647 WTGSNF

-665 EREQF
+665 EREQL

>member
-50 TATVAIK
+50 AAMVAIK

-129 QHILSHGKLSCR
+129 QHILSHGRLSCR

-210 APIEQHSFNKAD
+210 APIEQHSFKKAD

-239 MLTGSVPPEASV
+239 MLTGCVPPEASV

-259 DELSSAGVPPAIIA
+259 DELSSAGVPPAVIA

-301 ASAPLSVGGPA
+301 ASAPSSVGRPA
-312 ASKPFADPVSSCRPY
+312 
-327 GEQLFSGQP
+327 
-336 FGGSPSADVSTP
+336 SPSADVPTP
-348 VGEATRRSDGW
+348 VGEAIRRSDGW
-359 SDIPKSF
+359 SDSPKSA
-366 FAVRET
+366 FAVRES
-372 IFPNDETTDRE
+372 IFTKDEATYRE
-383 GAVKEDRPAKIEVRW
+383 GAYRGTPEMIEVFWKRMLG
-398 ERNLDEAT
+398 EDT

-412 FLSGM
+412 LLSGM
-417 KRRRVWNNHP
+417 RRVRVWNNNP
-427 YDDDGDKVEVFTL
+427 YDEDNGDKVEVFTL
-440 GDNSLAKAMSIINNR
+440 GDDSLAKVMDIINNR

-474 LLEQMTGLSF
+474 LLEEMTGHSF
-484 RLASENEVVFDRY
+484 RLASESEIVFERY
-497 DPERKDHYLCFD
+497 NPERKDRYLCFD
-509 GFKDGFYLIHKDD
+509 GFKDGFYLINKDN
-522 LYAPRMEGMEYI
+522 LSAPMMQNHEYI
-534 TKINAYTH
+534 TKLDARTD
-542 LFFDSY
+542 LFSDSY

-554 DGASPMCDGASFNLR
+554 DGASPMCNGASFNLR
-569 ATQMMHEEM
+569 ATQMVHEEM

>member
-50 TATVAIK
+50 AAMVAIK
-57 EFFLRDVSSRNGL
+57 EFFLRDVSCRNGL

-289 VGEFVDEAQRLL
+289 VDEFIDETQRLL
-301 ASAPLSVGGPA
+301 ASAPSSVGGPA
-312 ASKPFADPVSSCRPY
+312 A
-327 GEQLFSGQP
+327 
-336 FGGSPSADVSTP
+336 PSADVPTP

-359 SDIPKSF
+359 SDIPKSA

-372 IFPNDETTDRE
+372 IIPNDETTDRE

-398 ERNLDEAT
+398 ERNLGEDT

-484 RLASENEVVFDRY
+484 RLASENEVVFDHY
-497 DPERKDHYLCFD
+497 YSERKDLYLCFD
-509 GFKDGFYLIHKDD
+509 GFKDGFYLIHEEQVTGV
-522 LYAPRMEGMEYI
+522 RFEGMEYM
-534 TKINAYTH
+534 TKINARTN
-542 LFFDSY
+542 LFSDDY

-569 ATQMMHEEM
+569 ATQMVHEEM

-609 WHDNISDFS
+609 WHDNISDLS
-618 VHTLPGPAFGLSYV
+618 VHTVPGPAFGLPYV

>member
-15 THNDYRIERVL
+15 THNDYRIDRVL

-210 APIEQHSFNKAD
+210 APIEQHSFKKAD

-259 DELSSAGVPPAIIA
+259 DELSSAGVPPAVIA

-301 ASAPLSVGGPA
+301 ASAPSSVGRPA
-312 ASKPFADPVSSCRPY
+312 
-327 GEQLFSGQP
+327 
-336 FGGSPSADVSTP
+336 SPSADVPTP
-348 VGEATRRSDGW
+348 VGEAIRRSDGW
-359 SDIPKSF
+359 SDIPKSV

-398 ERNLDEAT
+398 ERNLGEDT

-440 GDNSLAKAMSIINNR
+440 GDNSLAEAMDIINNR
-455 ATDGYFPRLNLQT
+455 ATDGYFPRLGLHT

-484 RLASENEVVFDRY
+484 RLASESELVFDRY
-497 DPERKDHYLCFD
+497 DPDRKDLYLCFD
-509 GFKDGFYLIHKDD
+509 GFKDGFYLIHEEQVTGV
-522 LYAPRMEGMEYI
+522 RFEGMEYI

-583 SFYRVRSGN
+583 SFYRVRNGN

-609 WHDNISDFS
+609 WHDNISDLS
-618 VHTLPGPAFGLSYV
+618 VHTVPGPAFGLPYV

>member
-50 TATVAIK
+50 AAMVAIK

-210 APIEQHSFNKAD
+210 APIEQHSFKKAD

-289 VGEFVDEAQRLL
+289 VDEFIDETQRLL
-301 ASAPLSVGGPA
+301 ASAPSSVGGPA
-312 ASKPFADPVSSCRPY
+312 A
-327 GEQLFSGQP
+327 
-336 FGGSPSADVSTP
+336 PSADVPTP

-359 SDIPKSF
+359 SDSPKSV

-372 IFPNDETTDRE
+372 IIPNDETTDRE

-398 ERNLDEAT
+398 ERNLGEDT

-440 GDNSLAKAMSIINNR
+440 GDNSLAQAMNIINNR
-455 ATDGYFPRLNLQT
+455 ATDGYFPRLGLHT

-484 RLASENEVVFDRY
+484 RLASESELVIDRY
-497 DPERKDHYLCFD
+497 DPDRKDLYLCFD
-509 GFKDGFYLIHKDD
+509 GFKDGFYLIHEEQVTGV
-522 LYAPRMEGMEYI
+522 RFEGMEYI

-665 EREQF
+665 EREQY

>member
-50 TATVAIK
+50 TAMVAIK

-259 DELSSAGVPPAIIA
+259 DELSSAGVPPAVIA

-289 VGEFVDEAQRLL
+289 VDEFIDETQRLL
-301 ASAPLSVGGPA
+301 ASAPSSVGGPA
-312 ASKPFADPVSSCRPY
+312 A
-327 GEQLFSGQP
+327 
-336 FGGSPSADVSTP
+336 PSADVPTP

-359 SDIPKSF
+359 SDSPKSV

-372 IFPNDETTDRE
+372 IIPNDETTDRE

-398 ERNLDEAT
+398 ERNLGEDT

-440 GDNSLAKAMSIINNR
+440 GDNSLAQAMNIINNR
-455 ATDGYFPRLNLQT
+455 ATDGYFPRLGLHT

>member
-77 STLCSDYRRD
+77 STLCSDYRCD

-210 APIEQHSFNKAD
+210 APIEQHSFKKAD

-259 DELSSAGVPPAIIA
+259 DELSSAGVPPAVIA

-301 ASAPLSVGGPA
+301 ASAPSSVGRPA
-312 ASKPFADPVSSCRPY
+312 
-327 GEQLFSGQP
+327 
-336 FGGSPSADVSTP
+336 SPSADVPTP
-348 VGEATRRSDGW
+348 VGEAIRRSDGW
-359 SDIPKSF
+359 SDIPKSV

-398 ERNLDEAT
+398 ERNLGEDT

-440 GDNSLAKAMSIINNR
+440 GDNSLAEAMDIINNR
-455 ATDGYFPRLNLQT
+455 ATDGYFPRLGLHT

-484 RLASENEVVFDRY
+484 RLASESELVFDRY
-497 DPERKDHYLCFD
+497 DPDRKDLYLCFD
-509 GFKDGFYLIHKDD
+509 GFKDGFYLIHEEQVTGV
-522 LYAPRMEGMEYI
+522 RFEGMEYI